1 MLPLYLVDSL
11 RTYKRDTTAFL
22 TWLVNT
28 GKRCG
33 YEVASASA
41 SGKPSPARPTNEYPT
56 HLRDEPQNLIDT
68 WHIVPLAEIIASTN
82 KKFSKVPMPIAEA
95 LQRAIKNRERCNVW
109 FERHHGNNAEVKD
122 DNEGHAHFLN
132 LLKQALG
139 TLENCILE
147 QNNLKKGVKPPKK
160 NVDANQ
166 QISSV
171 INVFDHLTMD
181 DILDR
186 EASQSR
192 TKPSSENVSKSKSKP
207 KPEPQE
213 QRYTVKEAEDDRIM
227 AIFCLLE
234 DLAHLRAFLKET
246 WEARRAN
253 TVSSIVAGF
262 VTQTA
267 LDFAKA
273 LENDSFGACE
283 EGFAWEKAVDLLKG
297 KVSTSGQRK
306 LQSPSPDAPLL
317 ELTEN
322 LMRFRD
328 LKSSELDIYI
338 TRYVNE
344 YRNSQSSASAKSKDL
359 DDPWILRVL
368 PIYRSLIESGGQPG
382 HDLLTEGLRG
392 ILTTRN
398 IELCTVFALQ
408 VFLDIHCIM
417 CDEIDFG
424 LHRLHLTAKRMRKYA
439 ENYFQYHERMAPALD
454 EEYMDNLK
462 HLQKI
467 STPQTEAPKVEENQA
482 IFVLSNHP
490 WVQGLNDGTLSMG
503 IYCAGVR
510 LADHMSVVRASL
522 HLYNTLLQTR
532 GLKSPWPAMEET
544 IQYFTP
550 EKVFVGPRPTNMP
563 DCERR
568 GELAE
573 GASLTMYAKDCRDT
587 IFRKSSAPRRSMFA
601 DNSFLDMLS
610 SCFLLHPGRTERTPM
625 TQEMVEAIIAN
636 CPTGKSN
643 KSFKG
648 KLRKQWHSSHKM
660 GPVQLLIL
668 LRDAITEAEPR
679 LTFDLF
685 GAHRRGWR
693 ILRTLWSEFEKRIL
707 EWFPGFAPAN
717 NTAVDRA
724 IHVLPLL
731 MLKLRMSPPGPG
743 RKFGHDMM
751 ERSRQIVELVREEEE
766 REAGTDGKAE
776 GSS

>member
-11 RTYKRDTTAFL
+11 RTYKKDTTAFL

-33 YEVASASA
+33 YEAASAST
-41 SGKPSPARPTNEYPT
+41 SGKPLPPRPSNENPT
-56 HLRDEPQNLIDT
+56 QSRNEPQNFIDT
-68 WHIVPLAEIIASTN
+68 WHIVPLAESIASTN

-147 QNNLKKGVKPPKK
+147 QDNLKKGVKPSKK

-166 QISSV
+166 QISTV

-192 TKPSSENVSKSKSKP
+192 SKSSSESVSKSKSKP
-207 KPEPQE
+207 KTEPQE

-227 AIFCLLE
+227 TIFCLLE
-234 DLAHLRAFLKET
+234 DLAHLRAFIRET
-246 WEARRAN
+246 WEARKAN
-253 TVSSIVAGF
+253 TVSSIVAGL

-273 LENDSFGACE
+273 LESDSFGACE
-283 EGFAWEKAVDLLKG
+283 EDCAWEKAVDLLKG
-297 KVSTSGQRK
+297 KVSTSGGRK
-306 LQSPSPDAPLL
+306 LQSPSLDVPLL
-317 ELTEN
+317 ELTKI
-322 LMRFRD
+322 LTQFRD
-328 LKSSELDIYI
+328 LASMEFNTYI
-338 TRYVNE
+338 TQYVSN
-344 YRNSQSSASAKSKDL
+344 YRKSHSPASAKL
-359 DDPWILRVL
+359 TDPGDPGILTVL
-368 PIYRSLIESGGQPG
+368 PIYRSLVETGGQPG

-392 ILTTRN
+392 ILATQK

-417 CDEIDFG
+417 DDGVNFG
-424 LHRLHLTAKRMRKYA
+424 LHRLQMTAKRMRKCA
-439 ENYFQYHERMAPALD
+439 ENYFRYHERMAPALD
-454 EEYMDNLK
+454 EEYMDSLK
-462 HLQKI
+462 HLQMI
-467 STPQTEAPKVEENQA
+467 STLQTEAPKAEENQA
-482 IFVLSNHP
+482 MFVLSNHP
-490 WVQGLNDGTLSMG
+490 WVQGLNDGALSMG

-522 HLYNTLLQTR
+522 HLYNTLLQTK

-544 IQYFTP
+544 IKYFTP

-587 IFRKSSAPRRSMFA
+587 IFRKSSAPRRSMFE
-601 DNSFLDMLS
+601 DNSLLDTLS
-610 SCFLLHPGRTERTPM
+610 SCFLLRPGHTERTPV
-625 TQEMVEAIIAN
+625 TQDMVEAIIEN

-648 KLRKQWHSSHKM
+648 KLRKQWDSSYKM

-679 LTFDLF
+679 LSFDFF

-707 EWFPGFAPAN
+707 EWFPGFAHAN

-731 MLKLRMSPPGPG
+731 MLKLRMSAPGPA
-743 RKFGHDMM
+743 RNFGHDIM
-751 ERSRQIVELVREEEE
+751 ERSRQIVELVRAEEE
-766 REAGTDGKAE
+766 REAGTDGKA
-776 GSS
+776 